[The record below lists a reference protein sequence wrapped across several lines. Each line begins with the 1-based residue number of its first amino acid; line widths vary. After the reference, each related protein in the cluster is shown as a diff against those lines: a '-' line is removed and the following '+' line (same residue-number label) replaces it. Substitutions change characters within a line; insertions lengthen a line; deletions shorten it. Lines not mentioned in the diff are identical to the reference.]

1 MKGLALAIV
10 LALACIQSNTDGMR
24 VSVNVGINSSDEPG
38 KHESQIVG
46 GEPVEPHSI
55 PWQVYLRGNFL
66 CGGTII
72 CPRFVMT
79 AAHCTEPGSSYEIF
93 IGVHRKSQDV
103 TEDNLHVVKKAHVHP
118 KYNFPNYDYAIMEL
132 MNPISIN
139 SDAKAIFLPDGSEK
153 YNDKSLF
160 FTSGW
165 GDTSQG
171 GQFSDVLL
179 SVTLPFV
186 PHGVCKDI
194 YPVGW
199 PKLTPQMMCAGDI
212 ENGKIGTCVG
222 DSGGPLAWLDPKTDQ
237 VKLSGSVS
245 WGRVG
250 KCEKPGSPS
259 VYADVRNQLEW
270 IKEVTGNCN
279 EQTCQAGNCMR
290 KQDLEPST
298 LEKFGRVSPHRVQ
311 AEPVKG
317 YGKGEGDNHNARYGY
332 WGIKQF

>member
-1 MKGLALAIV
+1 
-10 LALACIQSNTDGMR
+10 MR

-38 KHESQIVG
+38 KHESKIVG

-55 PWQVYLRGNFL
+55 PWQVLQYRNFGIFQQL

-79 AAHCTEPGSSYEIF
+79 AAHCTAPGSSYEIY
-93 IGVHRKSQDV
+93 IRVHQQSQDL
-103 TEDNLHVVKKAHVHP
+103 TEDNLVVLKKAHVHP
-118 KYNFPNYDYAIMEL
+118 KYDKNTHNYDYAIMEL

-165 GDTSQG
+165 GLTSSDKPESL
-171 GQFSDVLL
+171 SDVLL

-194 YPVGW
+194 YSY
-199 PKLTPQMMCAGDI
+199 LTPQMMCAGDI
-212 ENGKIGTCVG
+212 DKGKINACHG

-237 VKLSGSVS
+237 VKLSGVVS
-245 WGRVG
+245 FGSESG
-250 KCEKPGSPS
+250 CDKPGVPG
-259 VYADVRNQLEW
+259 VYADVINQLEW

-298 LEKFGRVSPHRVQ
+298 LEKFGRMTPHRVQ

-332 WGIKQF
+332 WSLCYNKQC